1 MSGASETAP
10 TIAQRFVACKRWEWT
25 EAMLAR
31 IRFRDH
37 PCGAIEFGTMAY
49 RLDRPARDINAVL
62 QLKYGWMRI
71 DDFAAVPDLDDDA
84 TRGCILGLI
93 QRAHNDPWLHP
104 VPCYR
109 KRSPIGWELGWAV
122 SRKDNSNG
130 GLFLWGATAGEAL
143 LNALEAAPCS
153 HP

>member
-1 MSGASETAP
+1 MLTSTGLRVDGVGYKGRPMRVTWGVREDGWTR
-10 TIAQRFVACKRWEWT
+10 QR
-25 EAMLAR
+25 
-31 IRFRDH
+31 
-37 PCGAIEFGTMAY
+37 IESYDSPSDGTHD
-49 RLDRPARDINAVL
+49 LPDIE
-62 QLKYGWMRI
+62 
-71 DDFAAVPDLDDDA
+71 DEA
-84 TRGCILGLI
+84 TRGCVLGLI
-93 QRAHNDPWLHP
+93 QKAYNDPWLHL